1 MSYKM
6 IISIVPKDA
15 GNEIVKT
22 ARDAGSQGGT
32 VFSGQGTAPNAFL
45 QILGLG
51 DTSKE
56 MVIFLAD
63 QTVSQ
68 NIRQHIIDSTS
79 QKKAP
84 FGILL
89 SIDVETF
96 YRAGNFFDQET
107 KMENNSTH
115 QLINIIVN
123 RGFAQDAMSAA
134 RKAGATG
141 GTILKAHGTAKEGDA
156 TFFGAE
162 IVPEKDMLL
171 IVAPNEKATAI
182 LEAVQNLDCLKKPGS
197 GIAFSTPAKDFT
209 ILGKK

>member
-22 ARDAGSQGGT
+22 ARDAGSPGGT
-32 VFSGQGTAPNAFL
+32 VFNGQGTAPNAFL

-56 MVIFLAD
+56 MIIFLAD
-63 QTVSQ
+63 QTISQ
-68 NIRQHIIDSTS
+68 NIKQQIISSTS

-89 SIDVETF
+89 SADVGSF
-96 YRAGNFFDQET
+96 FKAGKTFDQET
-107 KMENNSTH
+107 QMENNSTH

-162 IVPEKDMLL
+162 IVPEKDLLL
-171 IVAPNEKATAI
+171 IVAPNDKASAI
-182 LEAVQNLDCLKKPGS
+182 MQAIQNLDCLSKPGS
-197 GIAFSTPAKDFT
+197 GIAFSTPAQDFT